1 MNKTTVQITGM
12 HCRSCELLIE
22 GEFKKI
28 KGVKRVE
35 ASFKKKEVIIYSKY
49 YLSDNKIKA
58 VIERTGYKVG
68 IEKPKSWITGDPQTY
83 KDLFTALLI
92 FIVIYILARRLGIF
106 NLSLGAKNNPS
117 SLLVV
122 LMVGLTAG
130 FSTCMAL
137 VGGLILGISA
147 RHAEKHPEATPMQ
160 KFRPHLYFNL
170 GRIASY
176 FVLGGVIGLIGK
188 AFQLSGSVLGILT
201 IIIGIVMLVV
211 GFQLTE
217 LFPRLSN
224 ISLTLPTGLTKI
236 LGIKKHHEK
245 EYSHLNSIMV
255 GALTFF
261 LPCGFTQAMQLY
273 AMSTGNFL
281 SGALIM
287 GAFALGTA
295 PGLLGIGGLTS
306 AIKGAFARRFF
317 KFAGIVVVG
326 LAIFNISNGLNLTG
340 LSAKFSSSN
349 AKSESKN
356 KPTSDP
362 NVVEENGKQIVRMTQ
377 KSNGYS
383 PNSFTIKKGI
393 PTQWI
398 VNSTDPN
405 SCAASLYSKELNVR
419 SYLKYGEN
427 KFEFTPN
434 EVGKINFSCSMGMY
448 RGYFEVVENNSVISS
463 SPTVSAA
470 ATPSATPLPADP
482 NAQVIKATYTE
493 RGDIQPKRFT
503 VKANQPVR
511 FEVLSQDDGQGCMS
525 SITIPDLIEEYD
537 ILEKGKTTVFDFT
550 PTKSGSYLITCSMG
564 SPRGTITVQ

>member
-1 MNKTTVQITGM
+1 MNKTTVQIAGM
-12 HCRSCELLIE
+12 HCRSCELLLE

-28 KGVKRVE
+28 KGVKKVE
-35 ASFKKKEVIIYSKY
+35 ASFKRKEVVVYSKFD
-49 YLSDNKIKA
+49 LSDKKIENVAAKA
-58 VIERTGYKVG
+58 GYAVG
-68 IEKPKSWITGDPQTY
+68 IEKPKSWVTSDPQTY

-92 FIVIYILARRLGIF
+92 FMAIYILARRLGIF
-106 NLSLGAKNNPS
+106 NLSFGSKNNPS

-137 VGGLILGISA
+137 VGGLILGISS
-147 RHAEKHPEATPMQ
+147 RHAEMHPEATPMQ

-176 FVLGGVIGLIGK
+176 FVLGGLIGLIGK

-201 IIIGIVMLVV
+201 IIIGLVMLVV

-224 ISLTLPTGLTKI
+224 ISLTLPTGLTRV

-245 EYSHLNSIMV
+245 EYSHLNSALV

-261 LPCGFTQAMQLY
+261 MPCGFTQAMQLY

-317 KFAGIVVVG
+317 KFAGIVVVS
-326 LAIFNISNGLNLTG
+326 LAVFNISNELNLTG
-340 LSAKFSSSN
+340 LTAKFSSSS
-349 AKSESKN
+349 AKSGSKAS
-356 KPTSDP
+356 PTSDP
-362 NVVEENGKQIVRMTQ
+362 NVVEANGKQIVRMTQ
-377 KSNGYS
+377 NSNGYS
-383 PNSFTIKKGI
+383 PNSFTIKKGM
-393 PTQWI
+393 PTKWI

-405 SCAASLYSKELNVR
+405 SCAASLYSSQLNVR

-427 KFEFTPN
+427 IFEFTPT
-434 EVGKINFSCSMGMY
+434 EVGRINFSCSMGMY
-448 RGYFEVVENNSVISS
+448 RGYFEI
-463 SPTVSAA
+463 VS
-470 ATPSATPLPADP
+470 
-482 NAQVIKATYTE
+482 NK
-493 RGDIQPKRFT
+493 
-503 VKANQPVR
+503 
-511 FEVLSQDDGQGCMS
+511 
-525 SITIPDLIEEYD
+525 
-537 ILEKGKTTVFDFT
+537 
-550 PTKSGSYLITCSMG
+550 
-564 SPRGTITVQ
+564 